1 MPSDVSQLHANNA
14 VNRLLVRMLPG
25 VSRDNGGKVEKNKKG
40 SKAQLI
46 DRNLKRRV
54 QLQELDVAK
63 LKKKQTRIKR
73 REVKNQKRNL
83 EHLEQLARLKVFEK
97 HKKRG
102 NLTEDE
108 LTRLNEIVEMNQQK
122 AKSWEMDEENKE
134 DLLYLQKYILKG
146 TVGAGGRSRSNKR
159 RERTKNFNERKGA
172 SALMTRRYPGLTPG
186 LAPVDMSDEEESSEE
201 ETEEL

>member
-1 MPSDVSQLHANNA
+1 MPSDVSELHANNA

-25 VSRDNGGKVEKNKKG
+25 VSHDNGGKMEKNKKG

-54 QLQELDVAK
+54 QLQELDVTK
-63 LKKKQTRIKR
+63 LKKKQSKIKR
-73 REVKNQKRNL
+73 REVRNQKRNL

-102 NLTEDE
+102 NLTEEE
-108 LTRLNEIVEMNQQK
+108 LTHLNEIVELNHQK

-134 DLLYLQKYILKG
+134 DLFHLQKYILKG
-146 TVGAGGRSRSNKR
+146 TVGDSGRSRSNKR

-172 SALMTRRYPGLTPG
+172 SASVTRRYPGLTPG

-201 ETEEL
+201 EREEL